1 MLRYFFACLCKSKC
15 LNLWFAVLAAMSIC
29 FLKRGHEKRTALSP
43 LQHLFYLIAKRHLS
57 RPEPL
62 RSSPSNARNE
72 KAPSVM
78 TGLLLGCLERV
89 MGTAPGHQLVYYEH
103 FFRSRHHGMDSIV
116 DSSLRPGQRRPLRVI
131 QSEPSTSINSQSI
144 GFHSEVYPSTGTSRH
159 RPQWAGE
166 LRPQRTGSS
175 STGLA
180 SSFTRARNRF
190 MGSEGSPRRRSR

>member
-1 MLRYFFACLCKSKC
+1 MFSVRPCLSPATMRNREPPHCDVP
-15 LNLWFAVLAAMSIC
+15 LNVPLWGGCQWILLNVTGSGIWKKLNRDNHLQRSVAVLGTPW
-29 FLKRGHEKRTALSP
+29 KVEVER
-43 LQHLFYLIAKRHLS
+43 AK
-57 RPEPL
+57 
-62 RSSPSNARNE
+62 
-72 KAPSVM
+72 
-78 TGLLLGCLERV
+78 
-89 MGTAPGHQLVYYEH
+89 GTAPGHQLVYYEH